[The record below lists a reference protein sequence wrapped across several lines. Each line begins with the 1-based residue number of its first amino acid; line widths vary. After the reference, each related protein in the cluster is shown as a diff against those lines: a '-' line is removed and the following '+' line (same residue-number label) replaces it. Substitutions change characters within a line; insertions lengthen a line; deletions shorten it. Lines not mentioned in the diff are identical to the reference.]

1 VVRINH
7 KKYVSLHLQCKLK
20 FFILDFALDFA
31 LLVCLTLIIYV
42 NPHTASRIPSM
53 TNTTHTLSKPV
64 TSALPALLATLL
76 LAACSSTP
84 MTSAPVVERS
94 VNGVAVPSN
103 SYPSTSTTG
112 TSTTTNRPAATGST
126 ANGGTYTGAVV
137 SPRVVTTTTTTTT
150 PTSPVIDG
158 RTHVVKKGDTLYS
171 IALENGVGY
180 RELAE
185 WNGISNPS
193 YIQIDQV
200 LRVTAPNG
208 ALSSGTGSAGGA
220 VGSVAQSA
228 PIAMPSGGAVVGRPT
243 TTATTT
249 TSTPTTSP
257 TPPANT
263 PTAVDGDL
271 TWQWPARGKASSYV
285 EGRSK
290 GVDIAGNMGDAIT
303 AAADGKVV
311 YAGSALKGY
320 GQMLIVKHSEV
331 YLTAYAHNSKL
342 LVREEQLVKRG
353 QKIAEMGNSE
363 SDNGQIKL
371 HFELRRSGKP
381 VDPARI
387 LPPQ

>member
-1 VVRINH
+1 MP
-7 KKYVSLHLQCKLK
+7 
-20 FFILDFALDFA
+20 A
-31 LLVCLTLIIYV
+31 LLV
-42 NPHTASRIPSM
+42 A
-53 TNTTHTLSKPV
+53 
-64 TSALPALLATLL
+64 AL

-103 SYPSTSTTG
+103 SYPTSTSTG
-112 TSTTTNRPAATGST
+112 TSTSTSTNRPIVTGHTTNS
-126 ANGGTYTGAVV
+126 GTVV
-137 SPRVVTTTTTTTT
+137 SPRVVTTTTT

-185 WNGISNPS
+185 WNGITNPS

-200 LRVTAPNG
+200 LRVTAPN
-208 ALSSGTGSAGGA
+208 SGTPSLGGA
-220 VGSVAQSA
+220 VGGIAQSA
-228 PIAMPSGGAVVGRPT
+228 PIAMPTGGVVANRPSVPST
-243 TTATTT
+243 PTAT
-249 TSTPTTSP
+249 TPTTSSP
-257 TPPANT
+257 TNT
-263 PTAVDGDL
+263 PITTGSDL

-285 EGRSK
+285 EGRTK
-290 GVDIAGNMGDAIT
+290 GIDIAGNMGDSIT

-363 SDNGQIKL
+363 SDNGQVKL

-381 VDPARI
+381 VDPARV
-387 LPPQ
+387 LPAQ

>member
-1 VVRINH
+1 
-7 KKYVSLHLQCKLK
+7 
-20 FFILDFALDFA
+20 
-31 LLVCLTLIIYV
+31 
-42 NPHTASRIPSM
+42 M
-53 TNTTHTLSKPV
+53 TNRTHTLSKPAI
-64 TSALPALLATLL
+64 SAMPALLVAVL

-94 VNGVAVPSN
+94 VNGVVVPSN
-103 SYPSTSTTG
+103 SYPTSTSTG
-112 TSTTTNRPAATGST
+112 TSTSTSTNRPAATGST
-126 ANGGTYTGAVV
+126 ANSGAVV
-137 SPRVVTTTTTTTT
+137 SPRVVTTTTT
-150 PTSPVIDG
+150 TSPVIDG

-185 WNGISNPS
+185 WNGITNPS

-200 LRVTAPNG
+200 LRVTAPN
-208 ALSSGTGSAGGA
+208 SSSSIGTGSAVGAAGG
-220 VGSVAQSA
+220 VAQSA
-228 PIAMPSGGAVVGRPT
+228 PIAMPSGGAVVGR
-243 TTATTT
+243 ATTT
-249 TSTPTTSP
+249 VTSTSATSP
-257 TPPANT
+257 VTPVNT
-263 PTAVDGDL
+263 STAVDGDL

-290 GVDIAGNMGDAIT
+290 GIDIVGNMGDAIT
-303 AAADGKVV
+303 AAADGKVI

-320 GQMLIVKHSEV
+320 GQMLIVKHSEM

-387 LPPQ
+387 LPLQ

>member
-1 VVRINH
+1 LHYLICL
-7 KKYVSLHLQCKLK
+7 SLSLSLSLNL
-20 FFILDFALDFA
+20 IIIII
-31 LLVCLTLIIYV
+31 IIYV
-42 NPHTASRIPSM
+42 NPHTASRIPPM
-53 TNTTHTLSKPV
+53 TNTIHTLSKPV
-64 TSALPALLATLL
+64 ISALPALLAMLL

-103 SYPSTSTTG
+103 SYPSSTT
-112 TSTTTNRPAATGST
+112 TSASTTTNRPIATGST
-126 ANGGTYTGAVV
+126 TNNGTVIP
-137 SPRVVTTTTTTTT
+137 PRVITITTS
-150 PTSPVIDG
+150 SPVIEG

-185 WNGISNPS
+185 WNGIPNPS

-208 ALSSGTGSAGGA
+208 ALSSGTGSAGGLA
-220 VGSVAQSA
+220 GSVAQSA
-228 PIAMPSGGAVVGRPT
+228 PIAISSGGAVVGRPT
-243 TTATTT
+243 TNTATA
-249 TSTPTTSP
+249 TSTLTTSP
-257 TPPANT
+257 TAPANT

-290 GVDIAGNMGDAIT
+290 GIDIAGSMGDAIV

-320 GQMLIVKHSEV
+320 GQMLIIKHSEV

-381 VDPARI
+381 VDPVRI